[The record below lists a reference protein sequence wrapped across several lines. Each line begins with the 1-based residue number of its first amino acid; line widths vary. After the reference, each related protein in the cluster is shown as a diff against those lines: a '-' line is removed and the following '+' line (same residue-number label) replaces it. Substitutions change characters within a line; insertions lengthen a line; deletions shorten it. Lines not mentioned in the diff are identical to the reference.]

1 MSHNYHLR
9 PNVKGRMQ
17 RRLDVHVAAFG
28 EQNRD
33 KIVAMPS
40 ETGQGVHLFFDP
52 ERSLSP
58 EPGRVIEPQC
68 VNASEEVVAVE
79 ASYSSSSDSELSSLD
94 TIIEDTY
101 CSEYWPGSP
110 PHAPKAPRHIRQGNW
125 NEETA
130 PSSLSAVDS
139 MAALAERRQARHVRF
154 DVEQARQSF
163 MEEQRRREELSQPG
177 HEQQVEQAERDRRE
191 QIVMLRRDY
200 EQRVAQF
207 REERAELFGSQDQ
220 FEGERVAARETI
232 DAGAGNNLPEFPH
245 PLAPSSEGGAGPSR
259 GAPGR
264 HYGAEKIVDPK
275 SRQQDS
281 TALATRSAPDR
292 PFVVVAKRVPKLGPC
307 GTMVIDHETGMQMVE
322 TRRYRVRADELESVD
337 EDGDSVMGSDEFYV
351 CDSSAM

>member
-1 MSHNYHLR
+1 MSHSYHLR

-17 RRLDVHVAAFG
+17 RRLDAHVAAFG
-28 EQNRD
+28 AQNRD
-33 KIVAMPS
+33 KIVAKLS

-58 EPGRVIEPQC
+58 EPGRVIEPQF
-68 VNASEEVVAVE
+68 VNTSEEVVAAE

-94 TIIEDTY
+94 TIIDETY

-110 PHAPKAPRHIRQGNW
+110 PQAPKAPRCTRQGNW
-125 NEETA
+125 QEESA
-130 PSSLSAVDS
+130 PSSHSAVDS

-163 MEEQRRREELSQPG
+163 VEEQRRKDEPNHPV

-200 EQRVAQF
+200 EQRVARF

-220 FEGERVAARETI
+220 FEGEQYAAGETV
-232 DAGAGNNLPEFPH
+232 DTGAGNSSPEFPH
-245 PLAPSSEGGAGPSR
+245 PLAPSPQSGAGPSL

-264 HYGAEKIVDPK
+264 RHEAEQIVAPK
-275 SRQQDS
+275 SRQQDGA
-281 TALATRSAPDR
+281 ALATRSAPDR

-337 EDGDSVMGSDEFYV
+337 EDGDSVMGSDEYYV